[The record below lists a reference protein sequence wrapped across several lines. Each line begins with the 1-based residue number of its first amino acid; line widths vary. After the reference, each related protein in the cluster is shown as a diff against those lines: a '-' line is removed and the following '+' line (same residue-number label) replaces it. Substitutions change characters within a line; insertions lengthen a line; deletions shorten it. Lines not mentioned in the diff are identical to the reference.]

1 MRSTIST
8 CLLLYT
14 ITTCCGCAWIS
25 SQDDFLRGGG
35 ALAEFRGEPPG
46 LIRLAAQLH
55 GQPPPASAPS
65 TKLLETDSG
74 DVTVNYVNEASF
86 STVKRLALDRDPV
99 LIKLTEALKPAVGAS
114 PKKVAISVWE
124 LKDFAGK
131 LVRGLGSY
139 DSNEQMLAE
148 VDQTLAEDTSL
159 NIDRDISGFSVG
171 NAISLKTVLAAYL
184 KDYLS
189 GKFVDRAGNELAKP
203 KISKTIGND
212 TITGFET
219 VILEAIFDFVYLTP
233 ALYAEGDMEYEE
245 TYVGPLNQDVGVIVT
260 PSAGAASPYKI
271 KLEGSDRYF
280 VQLYKEK
287 GKPKVY
293 NKEKKKPT
301 FVKVFPKLIAQLSK
315 NSHKGVTALER
326 ETIDFVCNLS
336 SQGSQQL
343 SGLIT
348 RLFGGIHLGFGI
360 LGKISVGDNDTVA
373 KAVETFAE
381 VSSRRYLE
389 AKGYDTFNRFV
400 YTEKMKGT
408 KIVDVFLT
416 EDDKNTNE
424 SHGIDR
430 KKGDALI
437 LMLRVQLKL
446 HGLLG

>member
-1 MRSTIST
+1 MRSTIRINLVL
-8 CLLLYT
+8 CAVAA
-14 ITTCCGCAWIS
+14 CCGCASIT
-25 SQDDFLRGGG
+25 SQDDFLRGG
-35 ALAEFRGEPPG
+35 ASFAEFQQEPPG
-46 LIRLAAQLH
+46 LIHLSSQLL
-55 GQPPPASAPS
+55 GQTPSRSAPS
-65 TKLLETDSG
+65 TGVLETDSG
-74 DVTVNYVNEASF
+74 AITVNYQHEANF
-86 STVKRLALDRDPV
+86 SAIRGMALERDPV
-99 LIKLTEALKPAVGAS
+99 LIKLTEALKPGAAS
-114 PKKVAISVWE
+114 PRKVSISVWE
-124 LKDFAGK
+124 LKDFARK
-131 LVRGLGSY
+131 LVHGLGSY
-139 DSNEQMLAE
+139 DSDEQMLAE
-148 VDQTLAEDTSL
+148 VNQTLAEDASL
-159 NIDRDISGFSVG
+159 DLDRHISGFSTGVT
-171 NAISLKTVLAAYL
+171 ISLKTVLAAYL

-233 ALYAEGDMEYEE
+233 ALYTEGDMEYNE
-245 TYVGPLNQDVGVIVT
+245 TYVGPLNEDVGVVVT
-260 PSAGAASPYKI
+260 PASGAASPYKVKI
-271 KLEGSDRYF
+271 DGRDRYF

-287 GKPKVY
+287 GKPKIY
-293 NKEKKKPT
+293 NKEKKQPT
-301 FVKVFPKLIAQLSK
+301 FVKVFPKLIAQLST
-315 NSHKGVTALER
+315 SSQKGVTALER
-326 ETIDFVCNLS
+326 ETIDFVCSLS

-360 LGKISVGDNDTVA
+360 LGKISIGDNDTVA

-400 YTEKMKGT
+400 YTEKMRGT
-408 KIVDVFLT
+408 KIVDVVLT

-424 SHGIDR
+424 GRGIDR

-437 LMLRVQLKL
+437 LILRVQLKL